1 MDNLSIGEIR
11 KLFSAFLTLLKFDI
25 LRNCIY
31 TLFLSKR
38 NEVLMEEKMA
48 TEYTERKRWLFFG
61 LPFTFT
67 KYTIGENIIT
77 VNTGL
82 FRKVENDCYMYK
94 VQDVEL
100 ITSLAERLVGVG
112 TIVCHT
118 GTPLIQGLRLYIS
131 KMQKKSKI
139 LFWRLLRRQG

>member
-82 FRKVENDCYMYK
+82 FRKVE
-94 VQDVEL
+94 V
-100 ITSLAERLVGVG
+100 
-112 TIVCHT
+112 
-118 GTPLIQGLRLYIS
+118 
-131 KMQKKSKI
+131 
-139 LFWRLLRRQG
+139 